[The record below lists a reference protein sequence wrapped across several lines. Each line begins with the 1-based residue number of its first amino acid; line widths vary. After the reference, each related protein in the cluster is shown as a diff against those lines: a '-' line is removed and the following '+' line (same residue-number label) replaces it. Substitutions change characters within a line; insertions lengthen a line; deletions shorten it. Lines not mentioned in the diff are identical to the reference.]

1 MRVPVNAE
9 STSADEAP
17 AILHEQVR
25 LLYHQALPGLLA
37 SLFNGTVVVLVLW
50 PIQPAS
56 RLLTWWSVLTLITL
70 ARAYSVIRYRRD
82 TQVAAHTRSWL
93 WRFALGAFAV
103 GACWGAAGTVL
114 FPADRPGYQM
124 FLLTVLAG
132 TSAGAVPLFG
142 SVWSVYA
149 AYTAPM
155 LLPTVAWLL
164 NREDSIH
171 NYIGLMVF
179 VYTIVV
185 LGSAARIAR
194 NIKSSLRLSF
204 ERLELV
210 ERLSQSKRELEQI
223 NAQLQREGQRRN
235 RAQLK
240 LLDSNRFLKRI
251 MDSAQEG
258 IFVLDREGR
267 ITRINQFLADLA
279 QQPPAQLLGS
289 TFADLLPETNRTA
302 LATTFERVVQ
312 HGETGRCDD
321 LEVRAADGSAR
332 SLSVSIAPLLD
343 GQRVTAMVGV
353 ARDVT
358 EQRELER
365 MKEDFISTVSH
376 ELRTPLTSIR
386 GALGLVTRTASA
398 DLKEQTRSLLAI
410 ADSNSERLLRLI
422 DDLLD
427 LQRLTLT
434 RMRFVFSRQ
443 ELTPLVEHAVEINR
457 AYAQQYNVEFR
468 LESMADSAVV
478 RVDRDRFI
486 QIMTNLLSNA
496 AKFSSPGSEVRI
508 AIENVEFGV
517 RISVQDSGPGI
528 PPEFGTRI
536 FQRFAQ
542 VDSSDSRRK
551 GGTGLGLNISKFLIE
566 AMNGRIGFYSELGR
580 GSTFYVELPV
590 GHAPATMDG
599 EPKNRQG

>member
-1 MRVPVNAE
+1 MSAE
-9 STSADEAP
+9 PASAADTP
-17 AILHEQVR
+17 AILQEQVR
-25 LLYHQALPGLLA
+25 LLYHQVLPGLLA

-50 PIQPAS
+50 SVQPPS
-56 RLLTWWSVLTLITL
+56 QLLTWWSVLTLLTL
-70 ARAYSVIRYRRD
+70 ARAYGLIRYRRD
-82 TQVAAHTRSWL
+82 AQVEAHTRLWL
-93 WRFALGAFAV
+93 WRFAIGAFAV
-103 GACWGAAGTVL
+103 GACWGAAGTIL

-132 TSAGAVPLFG
+132 MSAGAVPLFG

-149 AYTAPM
+149 AYAAPM
-155 LLPTVAWLL
+155 LLPTVGWLL
-164 NREDSIH
+164 SREDNIH

-179 VYTIVV
+179 VYTVV
-185 LGSAARIAR
+185 VFGSAARIAH
-194 NIKSSLRLSF
+194 NIKASLRLRF

-251 MDSAQEG
+251 MESAQEG
-258 IFVLDREGR
+258 IFVLDRDGR

-279 QQPPAQLLGS
+279 QQPPAQLTGTL
-289 TFADLLPETNRTA
+289 FADLSPGTNQTA
-302 LATTFERVVQ
+302 LATTFERVLQ
-312 HGETGRCDD
+312 HGETSRCDD
-321 LEVRAADGSAR
+321 LELRAADGSTR
-332 SLSVSIAPLLD
+332 SLSVSIAPLMD
-343 GQRVTAMVGV
+343 GRQVTAMVGV

-358 EQRELER
+358 KQRELER

-386 GALGLVTRTASA
+386 GALGLINRTASA
-398 DLKEQTRSLLAI
+398 ELKDQTRSLLAI

-443 ELTPLVEHAVEINR
+443 ELTPMVEHAVDINR
-457 AYAQQYNVEFR
+457 TFAQQYNVAFR
-468 LESMADSAVV
+468 LESRVDPMLV
-478 RVDRDRFI
+478 RVDRDRFV

-496 AKFSSPGSEVRI
+496 AKFSSPNSEVRI

-517 RISVQDSGPGI
+517 RISVQDNGPGI
-528 PPEFGTRI
+528 PLEFQSRI

-551 GGTGLGLNISKFLIE
+551 GGTGLGLNISKSLIE
-566 AMNGRIGFYSELGR
+566 AMNGRIGFYSDLGS
-580 GSTFYVELPV
+580 GSTFYVELPR
-590 GHAPATMDG
+590 
-599 EPKNRQG
+599 EPRTGAIEREVKNRDC